1 MKKWL
6 WALKYTRAQKVS
18 LSCPNGNPTTLSKS
32 KINHQFQS
40 AFTFSKIFHKFK
52 FSCDFIKDSSLFLW
66 EHQSIIGWHAPQAT
80 VTSFLFYDF
89 LPVLLPCLKFFSTFA
104 RLSAPAVI
112 FSKTSRYAGIWQ
124 SASVKK
130 PQGSWRPF
138 LWPRLY
144 QWRWPRK
151 FPAFSLKM
159 NVSWFC
165 FD

>member
-1 MKKWL
+1 M
-6 WALKYTRAQKVS
+6 
-18 LSCPNGNPTTLSKS
+18 
-32 KINHQFQS
+32 
-40 AFTFSKIFHKFK
+40 
-52 FSCDFIKDSSLFLW
+52 DSSSFFG

-124 SASVKK
+124 SATVKK

-138 LWPRLY
+138 LWPWLY
-144 QWRWPRK
+144 QWR
-151 FPAFSLKM
+151 
-159 NVSWFC
+159 
-165 FD
+165 